1 MWKKGINI
9 LLLFS
14 LLLFPPLPSP
24 PLPSSLS
31 LLSPPLSLFSPP
43 LSLLSLDFTTNLD
56 EFMQKLSR
64 SPPFK
69 PFGQLLHVYNNADKT
84 FEIYKVENGE
94 KFCHN

>member
-31 LLSPPLSLFSPP
+31 LLSPP